1 MECPLQGSQGQSVD
15 PQLYELH
22 LEQSSVAVVVG
33 VSVTGVSVTVGIGVS
48 VTGVSVGVGGGVA
61 SGVEVT
67 VSQGG

>member
-1 MECPLQGSQGQSVD
+1 
-15 PQLYELH
+15 
-22 LEQSSVAVVVG
+22 VVVG